1 MKIRFWGT
9 RGSLP
14 NSITEKHI
22 KEKLYNAIKKS
33 QKAKLKTDQDIKY
46 FVDHELTFSENGTF
60 GSNTACVELK
70 DDELNN
76 NDPKEYVLCDAGAGL
91 RDFGNHVLK
100 GGLPGVFHVFMSHL
114 HWDHIH
120 GFPFFV
126 PAFIPGN
133 IVNIYGCHEELEE
146 AFIYQQ
152 NLRHFPL
159 ELKDMMGTINFHVLE
174 SGKEYE
180 IAGFKIN
187 TIQQNHPGGSYGY
200 SFLKNGKKFVYSTDS
215 EHNESSES
223 ADYLFLDF
231 FRDAD
236 LLVFDAQ
243 YILSQNMD
251 MKKDWGHSSSI
262 IGVELALK
270 SEVKQIVLFH
280 NEPTYDDRILEK
292 MLHDTRRYA
301 QIACEGKTLEI
312 ELAYDGLEME
322 L

>member
-22 KEKLYNAIKKS
+22 KEKLFNAIKRS
-33 QKAKLKTDQDIKY
+33 QKFKLKNDKDINFFIDY
-46 FVDHELTFSENGTF
+46 ELTFSESGTF
-60 GSNTACVELK
+60 GSNTACVEIK
-70 DDELNN
+70 DDALNSSH
-76 NDPKEYVLCDAGAGL
+76 PKEYIVCDAGSGL
-91 RDFGNHVLK
+91 RDFGNSVLK
-100 GGLPGVFHVFMSHL
+100 NGLPGVFHIFMSHL

-126 PAFIPGN
+126 PAFIPGS
-133 IVNIYGCHEELEE
+133 IVNIYGCHKELEE

-152 NLRHFPL
+152 NFRHFPL
-159 ELKDMMGTINFHVLE
+159 ELKDMMGTINFNVLE
-174 SGKEYE
+174 VGKEYD

-200 SFLKNGKKFVYSTDS
+200 SFEKDGKKFVYSTDS

-231 FRDAD
+231 FRNAD
-236 LLVFDAQ
+236 VLVFDAQ

-262 IGVELALK
+262 IGVELAFK
-270 SEVKQIVLFH
+270 SDVKKIVLFH
-280 NEPTYDDRILEK
+280 NEPTYDDKILEK

-301 QIACEGKTLEI
+301 QIAADEKELEVD
-312 ELAYDGLEME
+312 LAFDGME
-322 L
+322 IDL

>member
-1 MKIRFWGT
+1 MKIHFWGT

-22 KEKLYNAIKKS
+22 KEKLYNAIRKS
-33 QKAKLKTDQDIKY
+33 RQYSLKNDQEIKY
-46 FVDHELTFSENGTF
+46 FVDKELTFSENGTF
-60 GSNTACVELK
+60 GSNTACVEIK

-76 NDPKEYVLCDAGAGL
+76 RAPKEYLLCDAGAGL
-91 RDFGNHVLK
+91 RDFGNSVLRD
-100 GGLPGVFHVFMSHL
+100 GLPGIFHIFMSHL
-114 HWDHIH
+114 HWDHIQ

-133 IVNIYGCHEELEE
+133 IVNIYGCHKDLED

-152 NLRHFPL
+152 NFRHFPL
-159 ELKDMMGTINFHVLE
+159 QWKDMMGTIKFHVLE
-174 SGKEYE
+174 LGKEYE
-180 IAGFKIN
+180 IAGYKIN
-187 TIQQNHPGGSYGY
+187 SIQQNHPGCSYGY
-200 SFLKNGKKFVYSTDS
+200 SFQKNGGKIVYSTDS
-215 EHNESSES
+215 EHNEASES

-231 FRDAD
+231 FRNAD

-251 MKKDWGHSSSI
+251 MKKDWGHSSGI

-270 SEVKQIVLFH
+270 SDVKQIVLFH
-280 NEPTYDDRILEK
+280 NEPTYDDKILEK

-301 QIACEGKTLEI
+301 QITSEEKELEI
-312 ELAYDGLEME
+312 ELAYDGLEIE
-322 L
+322 I